1 MSSTYSNGSGYPI
14 SADKLQDLNS
24 VLHELPDNT
33 NHYISPKFVRD
44 AVYTTWENVIFKPTT
59 IPSSTVEYVGID
71 QTFFTQ
77 KILLGRKQ
85 STTGQYVLSD
95 DLLNSDGDI
104 FLYNTTT
111 GTNTSLVFLA
121 GTGSNF
127 YNGDIFA
134 PKITSKVINTLS
146 DGNYLDLN
154 ISNNTWVNYA
164 TPYGGNINIGSDYGL
179 VNINNI
185 NIPTKQQ
192 SSSDASVGKVL
203 SIGSIV
209 GDNIFLQWSTVTG
222 SSTGGGTSAYY
233 SNNTPVPQTIG
244 GILAGSTFS
253 NVTIQDMLTRLLYP
267 YIPPTLNLSLSNYFV
282 EIGSPLSSLI
292 LNYTIGRNATYS
304 LTGTPATS
312 GGILGIPSYPT
323 LSSILYLSSVTGTS
337 SVSFTNTSTVF
348 PSAYATNTFTMSI
361 QDTKGT
367 YVTSSTTVNVVL
379 PWYWGTSNTGSTTTL
394 NLILSRTASTIYSD
408 LLTPLLTNPATQSTT
423 ENNKSLPFTGQNK
436 YVYFGYPSSFP
447 YLEQIVDFNGFDITG
462 SFKTYS
468 ISLNSPNP
476 GYWGSRPYTFYIYT
490 GPVGSTIS
498 TTTLGS
504 PFTDYTENLNFL
516 FATAS

>member
-1 MSSTYSNGSGYPI
+1 MSTYSNGAGYPI

-59 IPSSTVEYVGID
+59 IPSSEVEYIGID
-71 QTFFTQ
+71 QTSFTE

-85 STTGQYVLSD
+85 VSTGQYVLSD
-95 DLLNSDGDI
+95 YLLNSDGDI

-111 GTNTSLVFLA
+111 GTDTTLVFLA

-134 PKITSKVINTLS
+134 PKITSKVVNTIS
-146 DGNYLDLN
+146 DGQYLDLN
-154 ISNNTWVNYA
+154 ISNNTWVNYT
-164 TPYGGNINIGSDYGL
+164 TPYGGNINIGSEYGF

-185 NIPTKQQ
+185 NIPTKIQN
-192 SSSDASVGKVL
+192 SVASVGNVL
-203 SIGSIV
+203 SISSISS
-209 GDNIFLQWSTVTG
+209 GNIYLQWSTVTG
-222 SSTGGGTSAYY
+222 SSTGGGTAYY
-233 SNNTPVPQTIG
+233 SNSTPVPQTIG

-253 NVTIQDMLTRLLYP
+253 NVSVQDMLTRLLYP
-267 YIPPTLNLSLSNYFV
+267 YIPPTLSLSLSTYFV
-282 EIGSPLSSLI
+282 EIGAAPSNLI

-304 LTGTPATS
+304 LDTLVTY
-312 GGILGIPSYPT
+312 GGILGLPSYPS
-323 LSSILYLSSVTGTS
+323 LPSISYLSSVTSTS
-337 SVSFTNTSTVF
+337 SVSFPNNAGVF
-348 PSAYATNTFTMSI
+348 SGAYGSNTFTMSVH
-361 QDTKGT
+361 DTNGV

-379 PWYWGTSNTGSTTTL
+379 PWYWGTSNIGSTTSTL
-394 NLILSRTASTIYSD
+394 STILSRTSSISYVD
-408 LLTPLLTNPATQSTT
+408 LLTPLLTSPATQSTKD
-423 ENNKSLPFTGQNK
+423 NNKSLPFTGQNK
-436 YVYFGYPSSFP
+436 YIYFGYPSSFP
-447 YLEQIVDFNGFDITG
+447 YLEQILDGSGFDITG

-468 ISLNSPNP
+468 VSLISPNP
-476 GYWGSRPYTFYIYT
+476 GYWSRSYTFYIYT
-490 GPVGSTIS
+490 GPIGSTIT

-504 PFTDYTENLNFL
+504 PFTGYSENFSFL

>member
-1 MSSTYSNGSGYPI
+1 MSTYSNGAGYPI

-59 IPSSTVEYVGID
+59 IPSSEVEYIGID
-71 QTFFTQ
+71 QTSFTE

-85 STTGQYVLSD
+85 VSTGQYVLSD
-95 DLLNSDGDI
+95 YLLNSDGDI

-111 GTNTSLVFLA
+111 GTDTTLVFLA

-134 PKITSKVINTLS
+134 PKITSKVVNTIS
-146 DGNYLDLN
+146 DGQYLDLN
-154 ISNNTWVNYA
+154 ISNNTWVNYT
-164 TPYGGNINIGSDYGL
+164 TPYGGNINIGSEYGF

-185 NIPTKQQ
+185 NIPTKIQ
-192 SSSDASVGKVL
+192 SSSSAGVGKVL
-203 SIGSIV
+203 SISSIV
-209 GDNIFLQWSTVTG
+209 GDTINLQWSTVTG
-222 SSTGGGTSAYY
+222 SSTGGGTAYY

-253 NVTIQDMLTRLLYP
+253 NVSVQDMLTRLLYP
-267 YIPPTLNLSLSNYFV
+267 YIPPTLSLSLSTYFV
-282 EIGSPLSSLI
+282 EIGAPLSNLI

-304 LTGTPATS
+304 LTGTPLTS
-312 GGILGIPSYPT
+312 GGILGVPSYPS
-323 LSSILYLSSVTGTS
+323 LSSISYLGSTTGTS
-337 SVSFTNTSTVF
+337 SVSFTNTQTVF
-348 PSAYATNTFTMSI
+348 SSAYGSNTFTMSV
-361 QDTKGT
+361 QDTKGI
-367 YVTSSTTVNVVL
+367 YATSSSTVNVVL
-379 PWYWGTSNTGSTTTL
+379 PWYWGTSNTGSTTSL
-394 NLILSRTASTIYSD
+394 SSILSRTASTIYAD
-408 LLTPLLTNPATQSTT
+408 LLTPLLTNPATQSTIQ
-423 ENNKSLPFTGQNK
+423 NNKSLPFTGQNK

-447 YLEQIVDFNGFDITG
+447 YLEQILDVNGFDITG
-462 SFKTYS
+462 SFRTYS
-468 ISLNSPNP
+468 VSLNSPNL
-476 GYWGSRPYTFYIYT
+476 GYWSGRLYTFYIYT

-504 PFTDYTENLNFL
+504 PFTEYTENLNFL